1 MVDIQRLSRTKIV
14 CTIGPASEGMI
25 KNLLKAGMSCAR
37 LNLAHGDID
46 GHIALS
52 ERIRRS
58 SDGVAILADLPGPKI
73 RLGTLR
79 DEPVHLKRGAI
90 VELNEGTESVNGSI
104 PVDYAGFLKIIGN
117 IIFINDGL
125 IQLRVLDNDGKR
137 ARCRVLAGGDVLSHK
152 GVNLPSKKLEY
163 DRKRDLSLCDAIA
176 EHVDAIGISFVGDA
190 EDVEAVKD
198 RAKGA
203 KVIAKI
209 ERGAAVRNIKKILE
223 SADGIMVARGDLG
236 VEVGLDSIPIV
247 QKKLIKEANM
257 IGKPVITATQ
267 MLLSMVENKRPTR
280 AEVADVANAI
290 LDGTDAVMLSEET
303 AIGKYPV
310 EAVSMMKRIA
320 RTTEKSRGSFHIDG
334 WRKEKSVEDV
344 ISYDAYEAA
353 EALGIKYILTP
364 TRTGGT
370 PRRVSRF
377 KPKARIIAFTSEERT
392 KHFLSLSYGVYPV
405 KSGENEEE
413 VIKKAREILGQREK
427 MRVVLTRGAITGRAG
442 GTNTL
447 RILEL

>member
-152 GVNLPSKKLEY
+152 ES
-163 DRKRDLSLCDAIA
+163 IF
-176 EHVDAIGISFVGDA
+176 HQ
-190 EDVEAVKD
+190 
-198 RAKGA
+198 
-203 KVIAKI
+203 
-209 ERGAAVRNIKKILE
+209 RGWNMT
-223 SADGIMVARGDLG
+223 G
-236 VEVGLDSIPIV
+236 
-247 QKKLIKEANM
+247 KE
-257 IGKPVITATQ
+257 I
-267 MLLSMVENKRPTR
+267 
-280 AEVADVANAI
+280 
-290 LDGTDAVMLSEET
+290 
-303 AIGKYPV
+303 
-310 EAVSMMKRIA
+310 
-320 RTTEKSRGSFHIDG
+320 
-334 WRKEKSVEDV
+334 
-344 ISYDAYEAA
+344 
-353 EALGIKYILTP
+353 
-364 TRTGGT
+364 
-370 PRRVSRF
+370 
-377 KPKARIIAFTSEERT
+377 
-392 KHFLSLSYGVYPV
+392 
-405 KSGENEEE
+405 
-413 VIKKAREILGQREK
+413 
-427 MRVVLTRGAITGRAG
+427 
-442 GTNTL
+442 
-447 RILEL
+447 